1 MPSLINHFY
10 RFGEFTLD
18 ADQKVLLRHG
28 KPLLLAPKVLETLLT
43 LVQNSG
49 RIIEK
54 EELMTRVWPDTF
66 VEESNLTYT
75 IVQLRKT
82 LRDDARHPR
91 YIETIPKRGYR
102 FIGDVEEVLSDMGV
116 VSNELAQRV
125 KTPVVESLDAPNSL
139 KSHGAA
145 KEQRILI
152 ENKSVTSETI
162 EAEQGEKIH
171 VIEEQQDRE
180 GRSGVIGERRVAS
193 IAVLPFLDMSP
204 NRDQDYFCEG
214 LADEL
219 INSLARLPNL
229 YVASRTSSFRFKST
243 TLDIREV
250 GLRLNVNTVLEGSVR
265 KAESNIRITAQLI
278 SAVDG
283 YQLWSGKYD
292 RRLEDVFA
300 VQEDIAQSTVR
311 ALQVVLSSDDQRALR
326 GARTTTIEAYEYY
339 LRARQLFYQMRRR
352 SLESARQMYMKA
364 IGIDDQF
371 GSAYAGI
378 ADCSS
383 FLYMDWGGLESDLVD
398 ADQASSKA
406 VEIEPGL
413 PEAHASRGVVLALR
427 ERYSEAEAE
436 FETALHLNPK
446 LYDAYYY
453 YARACFSQGKL
464 DRAAELLEQAALV
477 RPESFDALSMLG
489 GIYRRQ
495 KREQLQK
502 ETFKRC
508 LDAAQNYLEFYP
520 SDIRPLLLGATA
532 LIELGETELGLE
544 WTRRALKLDSQDPNV
559 LYNAACAFSI
569 SGQLG
574 EAITCLEKSLPFC
587 ADRKWLDYD
596 SYLDPLRSL
605 PGFQELLK
613 VPHSAA
619 RPG

>member
-10 RFGEFTLD
+10 RFGEFTVD
-18 ADQKVLLRHG
+18 ADQRVLLRHG

-43 LVQNSG
+43 LVQNGG

-54 EELMTRVWPDTF
+54 EELMKRLWPDTF
-66 VEESNLTYT
+66 VEESNLTYC

-82 LRDDARHPR
+82 LGDEARHPR

-102 FIGDVEEVLSDMGV
+102 FIVDVEEVLSDVGTA
-116 VSNELAQRV
+116 SNAEEKPA
-125 KTPVVESLDAPNSL
+125 
-139 KSHGAA
+139 
-145 KEQRILI
+145 
-152 ENKSVTSETI
+152 TSQTI
-162 EAEQGEKIH
+162 SAEQLDDIN
-171 VIEEQQDRE
+171 VMEEQQDRDK
-180 GRSGVIGERRVAS
+180 GSRVIGERRVAS
-193 IAVLPFLDMSP
+193 IAVLPFMDVSP
-204 NRDQDYFCEG
+204 DRDQDYFCEG

-219 INSLARLPNL
+219 INSLASLPNL

-250 GLRLNVNTVLEGSVR
+250 GKRLNVNTVLEGSVR

-300 VQEDIAQSTVR
+300 VQEDIAQSTAR

-326 GARTTTIEAYEYY
+326 GVRTTTIEAYEYY

-352 SLESARQMYMKA
+352 SLESARQMYLKA

-427 ERYSEAEAE
+427 ERYSAAEAE
-436 FETALHLNPK
+436 FENELHLNQK
-446 LYDAYYY
+446 L
-453 YARACFSQGKL
+453 G
-464 DRAAELLEQAALV
+464 
-477 RPESFDALSMLG
+477 
-489 GIYRRQ
+489 
-495 KREQLQK
+495 
-502 ETFKRC
+502 
-508 LDAAQNYLEFYP
+508 
-520 SDIRPLLLGATA
+520 
-532 LIELGETELGLE
+532 
-544 WTRRALKLDSQDPNV
+544 
-559 LYNAACAFSI
+559 
-569 SGQLG
+569 
-574 EAITCLEKSLPFC
+574 
-587 ADRKWLDYD
+587 
-596 SYLDPLRSL
+596 
-605 PGFQELLK
+605 
-613 VPHSAA
+613 
-619 RPG
+619 